1 MTLLFLLFIGI
12 LDSLKTATNI
22 MDAFRLSRIII
33 ELVSAEPIEEF
44 CLSNRIF

>member
-1 MTLLFLLFIGI
+1 MFPLPFLFFVGI

-22 MDAFRLSRIII
+22 MDAFRLNQVIL

-44 CLSNRIF
+44 CVSN